1 MHNLVCPTAQVMK
14 TGSWVRWLGAE
25 VTAVETAVAAVE
37 VVQAVVVGVVDGAA
51 QAVGVSYLFN
61 HFGETS

>member
-1 MHNLVCPTAQVMK
+1 
-14 TGSWVRWLGAE
+14 
-25 VTAVETAVAAVE
+25 VETAVAAVE